1 MYRVRTRIHNVLEM
15 PGDGLELR
23 CWRTRQVSASPGKQ
37 DLEVKRC
44 GAQQPAPWQ
53 RVKQGALAPWKFLV
67 EVEGLRKPRTRDS
80 EGAAAY

>member
-1 MYRVRTRIHNVLEM
+1 MYRVRTRTHNVQEM

-37 DLEVKRC
+37 DLEVGRG

-53 RVKQGALAPWKFLV
+53 RVKQGALDPLAVLGGGG
-67 EVEGLRKPRTRDS
+67 GLKET
-80 EGAAAY
+80 Y